1 MRIGQYVFRYCA
13 AGLWALRF
21 FWLLV
26 LEVEHDDEKQIAS
39 EIKIHVDYI
48 TYLQSSLN
56 CSAFSFKSVSIFDPH
71 ISVC

>member
-13 AGLWALRF
+13 AGWFVGFEFF
-21 FWLLV
+21 FWLYWK
-26 LEVEHDDEKQIAS
+26 EVEHDDENQIAS

-56 CSAFSFKSVSIFDPH
+56 CPAFLFLIRFSQDYTLV
-71 ISVC
+71 